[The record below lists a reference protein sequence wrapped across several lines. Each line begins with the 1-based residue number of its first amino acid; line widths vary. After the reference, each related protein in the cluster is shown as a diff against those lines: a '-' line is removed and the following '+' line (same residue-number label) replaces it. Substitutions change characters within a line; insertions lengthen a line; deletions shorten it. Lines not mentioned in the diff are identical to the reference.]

1 MYIRICA
8 CCCGECDED
17 REREE
22 ERDENAE
29 EKRNVMCA
37 SMCRIRIRRRGEK
50 WSRSEVETCLF
61 FFLFFPAICVRHI
74 IH

>member
-1 MYIRICA
+1 MCA
-8 CCCGECDED
+8 CCCGECDKD

-37 SMCRIRIRRRGEK
+37 SMYGIRRREMEQNLGRNL
-50 WSRSEVETCLF
+50 SLF
-61 FFLFFPAICVRHI
+61 FSFFQLFM
-74 IH
+74 